1 MIKVTSK
8 AAFFFGKIHMD
19 FRSTLMG
26 LTFALIWSSA
36 FTSAR
41 IIVQIAPP
49 LSVSALRFLIA
60 GLIACAIAY
69 ALGQRPKF
77 TRQQWRGIIIFGIC
91 QNAIYL
97 GFFFVAMTR
106 IEASFASILASTMP
120 LLVALALLTVFREK
134 LPPMGIAGLIIGFAG
149 VTLIMGTRITGGVD
163 LIGVMLCLLGVIALT
178 IATLSV
184 KSASTGGNLF
194 MVVGMQMLIGSAALA
209 IPALTLETW
218 DVTWTPT
225 ALWAFAYTIIVPG
238 IIATYIWFLLVGR
251 IGATKAAT
259 FHFLNPFFGVA
270 IAAILLGETLTTTDI
285 IGVAIIMAGIFA
297 VQKSRIAT

>member
-1 MIKVTSK
+1 
-8 AAFFFGKIHMD
+8 
-19 FRSTLMG
+19 
-26 LTFALIWSSA
+26 
-36 FTSAR
+36 
-41 IIVQIAPP
+41 
-49 LSVSALRFLIA
+49 
-60 GLIACAIAY
+60 
-69 ALGQRPKF
+69 
-77 TRQQWRGIIIFGIC
+77 
-91 QNAIYL
+91 
-97 GFFFVAMTR
+97 MTR

-134 LPPMGIAGLIIGFAG
+134 LPTMGIIGLIIGFTG
-149 VTLIMGTRITGGVD
+149 VTLIMGTRMTSGID
-163 LIGVMLCLLGVIALT
+163 WIGVGLCALGVIALT

-194 MVVGMQMLIGSAALA
+194 MVVGLQMLVGSAALS

-218 DVTWTPT
+218 DVTWTPL
-225 ALWAFAYTIIVPG
+225 AFWAFIYTIIVPG

-285 IGVAIIMAGIFA
+285 IGVAIIMTGIFA

>member
-1 MIKVTSK
+1 
-8 AAFFFGKIHMD
+8 MD
-19 FRSTLMG
+19 FKSTLMG

-41 IIVQIAPP
+41 YIVQFAPP
-49 LSVSALRFLIA
+49 LSISALRFLIA
-60 GLIACAIAY
+60 GLLACAIAY

-97 GFFFVAMTR
+97 GFFFMAMTR
-106 IEASFASILASTMP
+106 IEASLASILASTMP
-120 LLVALALLTVFREK
+120 LLVALALITILREK
-134 LPPMGIAGLIIGFAG
+134 LPLMGIIGLIIGFAG
-149 VTLIMGTRITGGVD
+149 VTLIMGTRISGGVD
-163 LIGVMLCLLGVIALT
+163 LIGIALCALGVIALT

-194 MVVGMQMLIGSAALA
+194 MVVGLQMLVGSAALT

-218 DVTWTPT
+218 SVTWTPT
-225 ALWAFAYTIIVPG
+225 LIATFAYTIIVPG

-251 IGATKAAT
+251 IGATKSAT

-270 IAAILLGETLTTTDI
+270 IAAALLGETLTRTDI

-297 VQKSRIAT
+297 VQRARIAT

>member
-1 MIKVTSK
+1 MDIK
-8 AAFFFGKIHMD
+8 
-19 FRSTLMG
+19 STLMG

-49 LSVSALRFLIA
+49 LSVSAFRFLIA

-69 ALGQRPKF
+69 ALGQRPNF
-77 TRQQWRGIIIFGIC
+77 TRQQWRGIITFGIC

-134 LPPMGIAGLIIGFAG
+134 LSPMGIIGLIIGFAG
-149 VTLIMGTRITGGVD
+149 VTLIMGTRISSGVD
-163 LIGVMLCLLGVIALT
+163 WIGIGLCLLGVIALT

-194 MVVGMQMLIGSAALA
+194 MVVGMQMLIGSAALT

-225 ALWAFAYTIIVPG
+225 ALWALAYTIIVPG

-270 IAAILLGETLTTTDI
+270 IAAILLGETLTMTDI

>member
-1 MIKVTSK
+1 
-8 AAFFFGKIHMD
+8 MD
-19 FRSTLMG
+19 FKSTLMG

-41 IIVQIAPP
+41 IIVQVAPP

-60 GLIACAIAY
+60 GLIACTIAS

-120 LLVALALLTVFREK
+120 LLVALALITVFREK
-134 LPPMGIAGLIIGFAG
+134 LPTMGIVGLIIGFAG
-149 VTLIMGTRITGGVD
+149 VTLIMGTRITSGVD
-163 LIGVMLCLLGVIALT
+163 WFGIGLCALGVIALAV
-178 IATLSV
+178 ATLSV

-194 MVVGMQMLIGSAALA
+194 MVVGMQMLVGSATLS
-209 IPALTLETW
+209 IPALAFETW
-218 DVTWTPT
+218 DVTWTPIAAW
-225 ALWAFAYTIIVPG
+225 ALAYTIVVPG

-251 IGATKAAT
+251 IGATKSAT

-270 IAAILLGETLTTTDI
+270 IASVLLGETLTTTDI
-285 IGVAIIMAGIFA
+285 IGVAVIMAGIFA
-297 VQKSRIAT
+297 VQKSRIAA

>member
-1 MIKVTSK
+1 
-8 AAFFFGKIHMD
+8 MD
-19 FRSTLMG
+19 FKSTLMG

-41 IIVQIAPP
+41 IIVQVAPP

-60 GLIACAIAY
+60 GLIACTIAS

-120 LLVALALLTVFREK
+120 LLVALALITVFREK
-134 LPPMGIAGLIIGFAG
+134 LPTMGIVGLIIGFAG
-149 VTLIMGTRITGGVD
+149 VTLIMGTRITSGVD
-163 LIGVMLCLLGVIALT
+163 WFGIGLCALGVIALAV
-178 IATLSV
+178 ATLSV

-194 MVVGMQMLIGSAALA
+194 MVVGMQMLVGSATLS
-209 IPALTLETW
+209 IPALAFETW
-218 DVTWTPT
+218 DVTWTPIAAW
-225 ALWAFAYTIIVPG
+225 ALAYTIVVPG
-238 IIATYIWFLLVGR
+238 VIATYIWFLLVGR
-251 IGATKAAT
+251 IGATKSAT

-270 IAAILLGETLTTTDI
+270 IASVLLGETLTTTDI
-285 IGVAIIMAGIFA
+285 IGVAGIMAGIFA
-297 VQKSRIAT
+297 VQKSRIAA